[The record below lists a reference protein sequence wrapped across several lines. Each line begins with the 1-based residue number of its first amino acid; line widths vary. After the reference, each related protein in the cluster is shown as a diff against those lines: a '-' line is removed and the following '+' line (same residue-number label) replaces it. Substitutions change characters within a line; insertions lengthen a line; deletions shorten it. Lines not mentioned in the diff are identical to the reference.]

1 MQACVFEDAAVCMS
15 ACVYVVHHIE
25 FYINLLY
32 LRTNVAIL
40 DITLILISVN
50 QI

>member
-1 MQACVFEDAAVCMS
+1 MYVCVCVCL
-15 ACVYVVHHIE
+15 HHIE